1 MNASHRWLIAGLLLG
16 GTLLA
21 GCGPRGAQPEA
32 VKEEPSRLEP
42 IDGTEM
48 SRVILTEE
56 AADRLDIQTDAVT
69 QENVDGAEH
78 TVIPYSAVL
87 YDVQGGAFAYTNPE
101 PFTYV
106 RAPLEIDKID
116 GDMAILT
123 DGPAVGTAV
132 VTVGAT
138 ELYGAEFEFN
148 EG

>member
-1 MNASHRWLIAGLLLG
+1 MNASHRWLVAALLVG

-32 VKEEPSRLEP
+32 AKEEPSRLEP
-42 IDGTEM
+42 IDGTDM

-69 QENVDGAEH
+69 QEELDGAEH

-87 YDVQGGAFAYTNPE
+87 YDVEGQAFAYTSPE

-116 GDMAILT
+116 GDVAVLT
-123 DGPAVGTAV
+123 AGPAVGTAV
-132 VTVGAT
+132 VTVGAA
-138 ELYGAEFEFN
+138 ELYGAEFEFS